1 MGATTKYVERNQS
14 PAKLK
19 QKHQRSFHSKN
30 SKSIVDDHSSF
41 NKMDSNVVTGN
52 STIEPSS
59 LSFSN
64 DEIISPYCTPP
75 QSPPPRPRPRT
86 RISSAKQNKG
96 KNIPPGKMYI
106 ITCFCRFSSL
116 RISVSVIRNL
126 VLKAT
131 IH

>member
-30 SKSIVDDHSSF
+30 SKSIVDDHSSS
-41 NKMDSNVVTGN
+41 NKIDSNVVTGN
-52 STIEPSS
+52 STMEPSS
-59 LSFSN
+59 LSLSN
-64 DEIISPYCTPP
+64 DEMISPYCTPP

-96 KNIPPGKMYI
+96 KNIPPGKVYI
-106 ITCFCRFSSL
+106 ISFFAGL
-116 RISVSVIRNL
+116 L
-126 VLKAT
+126 VY
-131 IH
+131 